1 MQKIIKRKIKRSE
14 AKLLIKHIRFT
25 PNIIGYSLKEW
36 LNAEH
41 IIVAEDENEQLLG
54 ACLNYDI
61 SEKWT
66 KIAALY
72 VFEEFR
78 NQGIGKALFYESFN
92 DAMKRQK
99 NVYTISSNPIVIKSM
114 TQLEFTT
121 FKNLLDFPKDYQAHQ
136 SMIYAHTFQWLLNP
150 YRIQEI
156 IRKKIVYKLNDP
168 FFYGLK
174 SLGL

>member
-1 MQKIIKRKIKRSE
+1 
-14 AKLLIKHIRFT
+14 
-25 PNIIGYSLKEW
+25 
-36 LNAEH
+36 
-41 IIVAEDENEQLLG
+41 
-54 ACLNYDI
+54 YDI

-72 VFEEFR
+72 ILEEFR

-99 NVYTISSNPIVIKSM
+99 NVYTISSNPIIIKSM

-121 FKNLLDFPKDYQAHQ
+121 FKNLLDFPKAYQVHQ
-136 SMIYAHTFQWLLNP
+136 SMIYVHTFQWLLNS

-174 SLGL
+174 SLS